1 MMSIPGVGA
10 DLIDTVTGA
19 ASAASGIDN
28 LIGNG
33 SPDNWRDY
41 LPWEGKPY
49 NNPDSDLPPS
59 WLTPHRDPPSV
70 VSDPSGNF
78 SGHGLPSN
86 WQNYLPHQASPV
98 LPSPPDFYTP
108 PDFLHHY
115 GVVDYPAPTPSVVD
129 HPVPSS
135 SGFSHA
141 IHLSDNLYRRIEKS
155 WEKRNKRLK
164 QRSNKK
170 SMPWR
175 RNLSH

>member
-49 NNPDSDLPPS
+49 NPDSDLPPS
-59 WLTPHRDPPSV
+59 WLTPHRDPPLI
-70 VSDPSGNF
+70 VSDPIDNF

-86 WQNYLPHQASPV
+86 WQNYLPRQASPIQP
-98 LPSPPDFYTP
+98 LPPSPYSP

-115 GVVDYPAPTPSVVD
+115 GVVDHPAST
-129 HPVPSS
+129 SS
-135 SGFSHA
+135 SPIQPF
-141 IHLSDNLYRRIEKS
+141 HLSDSLYRRIEKS
-155 WEKRNKRLK
+155 WEKRNKK
-164 QRSNKK
+164 SKPQSNKK
-170 SMPWR
+170 RLPWR
-175 RNLSH
+175 ISSKQ